1 MWGRRAL
8 LLVLLLAVTGGMA
21 GCGGSSKA
29 ANKSANQLT
38 MAQVCAAHPS
48 DVGKIGAGIFAFK
61 FAMEHA
67 DMSSLSGISPEVR
80 EAVSELQSA
89 AVGATSSN
97 LPAMRSL
104 LQSLGQ
110 LSELIAHPPTFPT
123 AIVGDKRA
131 EEIEGEAREVG
142 CKF

>member
-1 MWGRRAL
+1 MRRNL
-8 LLVLLLAVTGGMA
+8 LLMLVATGIAVG
-21 GCGGSSKA
+21 GCGGSSKP

-38 MAQVCAAHPS
+38 MAQVCATHPS
-48 DVGKIGAGIFAFK
+48 DVGKIAAGIFAFK

-67 DMSSLSGISPEVR
+67 DMASLSSVSGEVR
-80 EAVSELQSA
+80 EAISELQSA

-110 LSELIAHPPTFPT
+110 LSETMIHTPTFPT